1 VPHKSGDSGK
11 VRCQRGVAH
20 ASKAFTKYGKH
31 INRVTASVLQK
42 SEDPVAS
49 TLSK

>member
-1 VPHKSGDSGK
+1 VPHKSGDLGK
-11 VRCQRGVAH
+11 VQCQQGVAH
-20 ASKAFTKYGKH
+20 ASKVFTKYGKH
-31 INRVTASVLQK
+31 IKGVTASVLQK